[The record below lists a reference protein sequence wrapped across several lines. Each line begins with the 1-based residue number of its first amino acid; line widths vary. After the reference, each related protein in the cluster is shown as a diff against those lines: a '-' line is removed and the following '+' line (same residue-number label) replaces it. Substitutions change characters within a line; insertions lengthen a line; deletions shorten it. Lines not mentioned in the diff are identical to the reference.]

1 MLKNRKVII
10 VTDGDKI
17 AQKAVETAAK
27 NIGVHCISKSAGNPT
42 PLKGKEIIDLIKS
55 TDHDPLVLMV
65 DDTGDENKGKGE
77 QVIEDIY
84 NDEEI
89 EIIGVVAVASNTDNA
104 EGTEVD
110 FSIENT
116 GNVIKEVVDKHGNP
130 VNKRFLKGDT
140 VDVLQNKKIY
150 PIVGIGDPGKMMGN
164 DDWVIGA
171 PILTKALEEIINR
184 SKNPK

>member
-1 MLKNRKVII
+1 MKNKRVII

-27 NIGVHCISKSAGNPT
+27 NIGIHCISRSAGNPT
-42 PLKGKEIIDLIKS
+42 PLKGKEIINLIKGS
-55 TDHDPLVLMV
+55 DNDPIVLMV
-65 DDTGDENKGKGE
+65 DDRGDANKGEGE

-84 NDEEI
+84 NDEELD
-89 EIIGVVAVASNTDNA
+89 IIGVIAVASNTDNA

-116 GNVIKEVVDKHGNP
+116 GNITKQVVDKHGNP

-140 VDVLQNKKIY
+140 VDVLQNKDIY

-164 DDWVIGA
+164 DDWIIGA
-171 PILTKALEEIINR
+171 PILTKAMEEILSRN
-184 SKNPK
+184 KNPKR